1 MLIRQGPV
9 WPLQGGKS
17 LTFILAF
24 IVEGMGWSIFSLVI
38 FLPATVLGAL
48 QELFMIQL
56 KHKCLE
62 KP

>member
-1 MLIRQGPV
+1 MLIRQRPV

-24 IVEGMGWSIFSLVI
+24 IVQAIGWSVFSLVI
-38 FLPATVLGAL
+38 FLPATALGAL
-48 QELFMIQL
+48 RELFMIQL